1 MQARSISAALLS
13 AFACAMLAATP
24 ALAQESKS
32 APLARELAQLLESAK
47 LTNIGASDP
56 TNGAFVAAMY
66 IPGTQLLVVS
76 GKFNSPDIGPYRL
89 SKKEFR
95 ELYMDLMGGSV
106 AGSKVVA
113 SDISADGLAFKPANG
128 VPGDSWEHGTTNFA
142 FEGAKKAKLKDEEYT
157 KTYSQADA
165 EYARMLS
172 LLIQQAKG
180 NGGD

>member
-24 ALAQESKS
+24 ASAQESKS
-32 APLARELAQLLESAK
+32 APLAKELAQLLDSSK

-76 GKFNSPDIGPYRL
+76 GRFTSPDIGPYRL

-106 AGSKVVA
+106 AGSKIVA

-128 VPGDSWEHGTTNFA
+128 IPGDTWEHGTTNFA

-157 KTYSQADA
+157 KTYAQADA

-172 LLIQQAKG
+172 LLIEQAKTKGG
-180 NGGD
+180 N

>member
-1 MQARSISAALLS
+1 MQARPIRAVFLCAFASAALVAS
-13 AFACAMLAATP
+13 PAA
-24 ALAQESKS
+24 AQESKS
-32 APLARELAQLLESAK
+32 APLAKELTQLLESAK
-47 LTNIGASDP
+47 ITSIAASDP
-56 TNGAFVAAMY
+56 TNDAFVAALY

-76 GKFNSPDIGPYRL
+76 GKFTSPEIGPYRI

-128 VPGDSWEHGTTNFA
+128 IPGDSWEHGTTNFA

-172 LLIQQAKG
+172 LLILQAKG
-180 NGGD
+180 NGGN